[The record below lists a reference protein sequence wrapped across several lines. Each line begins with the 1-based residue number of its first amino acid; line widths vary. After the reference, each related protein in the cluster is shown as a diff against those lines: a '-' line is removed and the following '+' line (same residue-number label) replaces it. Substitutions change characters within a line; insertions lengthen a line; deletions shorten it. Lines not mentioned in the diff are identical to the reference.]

1 MENSTSDSIQNLE
14 SKQPVITVTLQI
26 NSNGNEVLHFEGASE
41 DLDIDFTNSDQ
52 TTLRKLFRWPLD
64 KELKQRTSLVLVKD
78 PLVRN
83 ITYQKVAEDYIGDL
97 NKEIDS
103 IFNKETNAIKDLTSA
118 IEMTPKH
125 GI

>member
-52 TTLRKLFRWPLD
+52 TTLRKLFRWLLD

-78 PLVRN
+78 PWLGISPIKKSLRT
-83 ITYQKVAEDYIGDL
+83 I
-97 NKEIDS
+97 S
-103 IFNKETNAIKDLTSA
+103 ETLTRR
-118 IEMTPKH
+118 
-125 GI
+125 